1 MKKIPVIINKYKEQD
16 HSREMITLQP
26 RQCREFD
33 NEIEAKHAL
42 SHEVNQL
49 HFAITPKRKKKE
61 NKITWPSIHWNR
73 RDYRQK

>member
-49 HFAITPKRKKKE
+49 LFAITP
-61 NKITWPSIHWNR
+61 
-73 RDYRQK
+73 